1 MRLPGL
7 WWIQQLK
14 ARWTMRKSSGGM
26 SSMTRLSTGGG
37 IHVRQTQLAPHGL
50 EFLEDVSEAR
60 WVEESVSEFGR
71 VRALAPERFPA
82 YARVFHPAYLDTGLP
97 VRWSTVAS
105 WTGRTVHPLMQ
116 FERIADLSED
126 PEYLY
131 KDPPWG
137 SLPEH
142 GSIPEPECRTLVSVL
157 REFTSTPEE
166 CFFCLWE
173 GYGNIDTR
181 LYKAS
186 SRVRS
191 PGRDYLLFRG
201 PLDAVTSFLNRVDGF
216 WGDSPNIWWP
226 KDRAWCVATDIDL
239 FDSYVGGTEDCI
251 KAILNN
257 PALEALPTTPDAR
270 VDLLADEINAPDS
283 SGHGS

>member
-1 MRLPGL
+1 
-7 WWIQQLK
+7 
-14 ARWTMRKSSGGM
+14 
-26 SSMTRLSTGGG
+26 MTRFSTGGG
-37 IHVRQTQLAPHGL
+37 IPVRQTQLAPHGL

-60 WVEESVSEFGR
+60 WVEEGVSEFGK
-71 VRALAPERFPA
+71 VRALVPERFPA

-105 WTGRTVHPLMQ
+105 WTGRAVHPLMQ
-116 FERIADLSED
+116 FERIADLSEA
-126 PEYLY
+126 PGYLY

-142 GSIPEPECRTLVSVL
+142 GSIPGPECRTLVSVL

-201 PLDAVTSFLNRVDGF
+201 PLDAVMSFLNRVDGF
-216 WGDSPNIWWP
+216 WGNPPNIWWP

-270 VDLLADEINAPDS
+270 VDLHADEINAPDS
-283 SGHGS
+283 SGHSS